1 MVLIMKTKIKTVK
14 LIKAFLFFT
23 LAFMFIYLKLVIK
36 VPFTQDIRDI
46 QDLYIIANLR
56 YIVSLVFT
64 LLGLMEIIEVIDKW
78 NI

>member
-1 MVLIMKTKIKTVK
+1 MKTKIKTVK

-46 QDLYIIANLR
+46 QDLYVIANLR

-64 LLGLMEIIEVIDKW
+64 LLGLMEIIEVIDK
-78 NI
+78 